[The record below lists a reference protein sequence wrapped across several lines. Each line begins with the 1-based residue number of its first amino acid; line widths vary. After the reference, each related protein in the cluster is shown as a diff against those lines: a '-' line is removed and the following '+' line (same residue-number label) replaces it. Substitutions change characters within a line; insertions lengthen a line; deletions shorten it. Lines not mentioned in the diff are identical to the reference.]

1 MNRIQISILSLLL
14 LPGLAGCNDTKPASD
29 TSTFAGLPEH
39 KEEPSGEVG
48 TTVEPKPPVDV
59 ILIKDGTITP
69 RPGGFDVQLQ
79 KDVLEVR
86 AAAANALRVHF
97 LPEGKASAPTQVI
110 DHNFKMDATFKLEAG
125 SDDKTMRLNADQFS
139 ASWDA
144 ATSLLTI
151 KNAANEQVMSI
162 STNDLKKG
170 QLIVRHGEA
179 DRLYGIGG
187 SGRYEDSRAIYR
199 NYAEGLNTGSQGHAG
214 APFVWS
220 TAGYGVLVDTMGSST
235 RKIELR
241 HENLIQFLDTSKKDV
256 DAYLLVGRPA
266 ELFGAVAKIS
276 GRTPLFP
283 KWSMGLTNSQ
293 WGAGTDNK
301 WGPLRKDGQLQG
313 MTEEKFRSIIK
324 QYREYSIPIDAFTFD
339 LDWMFWGGTT
349 SSEIKI
355 PDSQF
360 QWNTERFPGMKADA
374 PKSADQNL
382 RMFAEENGIKLTTI
396 LKPRIPFYSA
406 EGRVAESKGYWMPN
420 TEVKQDFFTPAGMR
434 HVDFSRPE
442 VRKWYW
448 EKVKGAFD
456 TGIQGWWND
465 EADSSDATDD
475 GNETEGTDMQRTV
488 YEGQR
493 AASNQRVWSINRNFY
508 LGAQRYAYTLWSG
521 DIDNGFDSMK
531 IQRHRMLSAINAG
544 ATQWTMD
551 AGGFHNGKGTKDG
564 GTGNEDYARWVQ
576 FAIFTPIFRLHGEN
590 GVERQPWF
598 YKPDDQTVD
607 KMAAVEA
614 IKLRYRLIPYIYS
627 YEHQRKKTGVGIV
640 RPLLFDWPEDEI
652 VSNNVDSWLFGDWLL
667 ASPVVEKDQ
676 KNKEIYLP
684 AGNWIEW
691 NAGNPQTG
699 GRTMNFG
706 TGKWESNF
714 PLFIRQG
721 AIIPMMHEDVQY
733 VGEKLLKELDVEVF
747 PDTKRTSF
755 EYYDDDGK
763 TYDYEKG
770 VYFLQNLS
778 VQRTGK
784 TVLFETAAPEGGFKP
799 ELEYYTVK
807 IHGPFATS
815 VESNGAKLKQVPNL
829 TDLNTAGEGWY
840 SGKDADHGNID
851 VTYVRIRAQEEQSVK
866 LTTQ

>member
-1 MNRIQISILSLLL
+1 MNRIQISILSLML
-14 LPGLAGCNDTKPASD
+14 LPGLAGCNDSKPASD
-29 TSTFAGLPEH
+29 ASTFASLPEH
-39 KEEPSGEVG
+39 KDEPSGEVG
-48 TTVEPKPPVDV
+48 TTVEPPVDA

-69 RPGGFDVQLQ
+69 RLGGFDVQLQ

-110 DHNFKMDATFKLEAG
+110 DPKFKMDATFKLEAG
-125 SDDKTMRLNADQFS
+125 SDDKTMLLNTDQFS

-144 ATSLLTI
+144 ATSQLTI
-151 KNAANEQVMSI
+151 KNPANEQIMSI
-162 STNDLKKG
+162 NTNDLKNG
-170 QLIVRHGEA
+170 QLSVRHREA

-187 SGRYEDSRAIYR
+187 SGKYEDSRAIYR
-199 NYAEGLNTGSQGHAG
+199 NYEERLKTGDQGHAG

-220 TAGYGVLVDTMGSST
+220 TAGYGVLVDTMGSKN

-241 HENLIQFLDTSKKDV
+241 HENRIQFLDTSKKDV

-313 MTEEKFRSIIK
+313 MTEEKFRGIINR
-324 QYREYSIPIDAFTFD
+324 YRSENIPIDAFTFD
-339 LDWMFWGGTT
+339 LDWMYWGGTT

-360 QWNTERFPGMKADA
+360 QWNTERFPGMKAEA
-374 PKSADQNL
+374 PESADQNL
-382 RMFAEENGIKLTTI
+382 RMFAKENGVKLTTI
-396 LKPRIPFYSA
+396 LKPRIPFYSM

-420 TEVKQDFFTPAGMR
+420 TEVKKDFFTPAGMR

-465 EADSSDATDD
+465 EADSSEATDD
-475 GNETEGTDMQRTV
+475 GNETEGTDMQRMV

-493 AASNQRVWSINRNFY
+493 ASSNQRVWSINRNFY

-531 IQRHRMLSAINAG
+531 IQRHRMLSAINVG

-551 AGGFHNGKGTKDG
+551 TGGFQNGKGTKDG

-598 YKPDDQTVD
+598 YKPDNQTID
-607 KMAAVEA
+607 GMAAVKA
-614 IKLRYRLIPYIYS
+614 IRLRYKLIPYIYS
-627 YEHQRKKTGVGIV
+627 YEHQRNKTGVGIV
-640 RPLLFDWPEDEI
+640 RPLLFDWPEDEN

-667 ASPVVEKDQ
+667 ASPVVDITKDESI
-676 KNKEIYLP
+676 KNIYLP
-684 AGNWIEW
+684 EGNWTEW
-691 NAGNPQTG
+691 KSGTAQQGGKSIGFKTG
-699 GRTMNFG
+699 S
-706 TGKWESNF
+706 WENDI

-733 VGEKLLKELDVEVF
+733 VGEKPLKELDVEVF

-778 VQRTGK
+778 VQRTSK
-784 TVLFETAAPEGGFKP
+784 TVLFETAAPEGSFEPK
-799 ELEYYTVK
+799 LEYYTVK
-807 IHGPFATS
+807 IHGDVATN
-815 VESNGAKLKQVPNL
+815 VELNGAKLNQVANL
-829 TDLNTAGEGWY
+829 VALTSEGWY
-840 SGKDADHGNID
+840 SGPDEAHGKIP
-851 VTYVRIRAQEEQSVK
+851 VTYVRIKAKEKQSVT
-866 LTTQ
+866 LITQ